1 MSKTVSYR
9 VLIRGIE
16 KIYFKISLI
25 VLHKRMDNYHKQ
37 ASHSK
42 KEYANDIRSPLLE
55 CADILIVN
63 NPDNPEVIHAI
74 DCTTA
79 ESATTN
85 WHTHEKHHA
94 ATDLDNQAA
103 FNHEHVG
110 ELSKYF
116 RDRGRSSD
124 LHPGIKEKLEHS
136 VWEHIHAT
144 IRYARQGDDR
154 SSKMHAGIASY
165 ACKELAHYLNQ
176 EDYQAF
182 ATEVEEHL
190 NILKSSPQIENA

>member
-25 VLHKRMDNYHKQ
+25 VLHKRMDNYHRQ

-63 NPDNPEVIHAI
+63 NQDNPEVIHAI

-85 WHTHEKHHA
+85 WHTHEKHRA
-94 ATDLDNQAA
+94 ATDANNQPA

-116 RDRGRSSD
+116 RERGRSSD
-124 LHPGIKEKLEHS
+124 LHPNIKEKLEHS

-144 IRYARQGDDR
+144 IRYARQGDNR
-154 SSKMHAGIASY
+154 SSKMHAGIANY
-165 ACKELAHYLNQ
+165 ACKELAHYFNQ

-190 NILKSSPQIENA
+190 NCLKATQQNTSA